1 MSKKPLNQNTKF
13 TQDFIKTFETDFIF
27 NNEPQ
32 NRYKDLK
39 SNLINS
45 NSQKKQKLSDLKN
58 LINTI
63 EDCNLKKASKN
74 LLFGSGNINSSI
86 MLIGDAP
93 GEEEDES
100 GLLFQGDV
108 GKLLEKMLLAINVS
122 MDNIYL
128 TYSIN
133 YKTTDERKP
142 NTSDIKRY
150 SKFLKQHI
158 SIINPQMLILMGGT
172 AMEAVTGLKSKISDE
187 RGKWKEIIIGSKTV
201 PLMISYSPS
210 YLIRFPENK
219 KYSWKDLKMIKQKR
233 EKRVV
238 GWKEHAALPDLN
250 VKSVIAKIDTG
261 ATLASID
268 AADIKIVTRDKVK
281 YVKFKVMKRNNTV
294 RKTSAPLE
302 GYKRIKSSNGDVERR
317 PYIKTT
323 LLMDGISKKIEL
335 TLTDRGPMDYTMLI
349 GRRALGRRWVVNPSV
364 SFLTKPKRE

>member
-39 SNLINS
+39 NNLINS
-45 NSQKKQKLSDLKN
+45 NSPKKQKLS
-58 LINTI
+58 
-63 EDCNLKKASKN
+63 N

-150 SKFLKQHI
+150 SKFLRQHI

-210 YLIRFPENK
+210 YLIRFPDNK
-219 KYSWKDLKMIKQKR
+219 KYSWEDLKMIKQKIQ
-233 EKRVV
+233 
-238 GWKEHAALPDLN
+238 DLN
-250 VKSVIAKIDTG
+250 
-261 ATLASID
+261 
-268 AADIKIVTRDKVK
+268 IK
-281 YVKFKVMKRNNTV
+281 F
-294 RKTSAPLE
+294 
-302 GYKRIKSSNGDVERR
+302 
-317 PYIKTT
+317 
-323 LLMDGISKKIEL
+323 
-335 TLTDRGPMDYTMLI
+335 
-349 GRRALGRRWVVNPSV
+349 
-364 SFLTKPKRE
+364 